1 MRRVISVSLPEDL
14 RKELEQ
20 FTAEEGM
27 SRSEII
33 QASLRDYMFL
43 RRFRSLRGRMM
54 LHAQQEGLFT
64 DQDVFDRV
72 S

>member
-1 MRRVISVSLPEDL
+1 MRHTISVSLPEDL
-14 RKELEQ
+14 RKELDE

-33 QASLRDYMFL
+33 QASLRDFIFL
-43 RRFRSLRGRMM
+43 RRFRSIRNQMM
-54 LHAQQEGLFT
+54 LHAQQEGIFT